1 MEFQLNRVELRV
13 LGALLEKDLATP
25 EYYPL
30 SLNALVLACNQKTNR
45 EPVLS
50 LTEDEVT
57 GALDSL
63 RIKKLCFENRSSG
76 RVVKFGHNLQSLF
89 NLVRKE
95 TAILCVLM
103 LRGPQT
109 LGELRSRTGRM
120 AEFTDLAE
128 VEESLANLSELG
140 LLKMLPRR
148 PGQKESRYVQLLSGE
163 PDPAEE
169 PDSTAPAAPTAP
181 SPEGDRLSA
190 LEREIKELREE
201 LIELKKMFSEFKS
214 QFD

>member
-1 MEFQLNRVELRV
+1 MERQLNQIELRV

-30 SLNALVLACNQKTNR
+30 SLNSLVQACNQKTNR

-57 GALDSL
+57 RALDSL
-63 RIKKLCFENRSSG
+63 RIKKLCFEDRSSG
-76 RVVKFGHNLQSLF
+76 RVVKFGHNLPSLF

-95 TAILCVLM
+95 AAILCALM

-140 LLKMLPRR
+140 MLKMLPRR

-169 PDSTAPAAPTAP
+169 PAATAPAAPA
-181 SPEGDRLSA
+181 PEGDRLSA
-190 LEREIKELREE
+190 LEQEIKELREE